1 MSSMTPEPL
10 PAVVPAEALREIEA
24 GAVLLDVRERN
35 EWTAGHAPQAVLI
48 PMSEINSR
56 LDELPREGRVV
67 VTCRSGNRS
76 QAVVRF
82 LVGQGVDA
90 VNLDGGMK
98 AWHAVGGEL
107 VADNGSPVII

>member
-1 MSSMTPEPL
+1 MSAMAPDAL
-10 PAVVPAEALREIEA
+10 PVVSAADAVREVAA

-35 EWTAGHAPQAVLI
+35 EWDAGHAPQAAFL

-56 LDELPREGRVV
+56 LDELPREGHVV

-82 LVGQGVDA
+82 LVAQGVDA
-90 VNLDGGMK
+90 VNLDGGMN
-98 AWHAVGGEL
+98 AWRAAGGDV
-107 VADNGSPVII
+107 VADNGNPTII